1 MLISFNV
8 FLTYIIEIFPI
19 HFHHLSSVFLFI
31 CLRIAYFLSQY
42 IYLFLNDIYFLLLYL
57 FSAIISSIAIY
68 LTYILPNKII
78 NFKDNGKINIYFYIL
93 LYFFNIIFYY

>member
-19 HFHHLSSVFLFI
+19 QIHHLSSGFLFS
-31 CLRIAYFLSQY
+31 CLRIAGFLSQY
-42 IYLFLNDIYFLLLYL
+42 IYLFLNDIYFLLPYL

-68 LTYILPNKII
+68 LTYILPNKIVK
-78 NFKDNGKINIYFYIL
+78 FKDNDKNINIENKL
-93 LYFFNIIFYY
+93 LNI